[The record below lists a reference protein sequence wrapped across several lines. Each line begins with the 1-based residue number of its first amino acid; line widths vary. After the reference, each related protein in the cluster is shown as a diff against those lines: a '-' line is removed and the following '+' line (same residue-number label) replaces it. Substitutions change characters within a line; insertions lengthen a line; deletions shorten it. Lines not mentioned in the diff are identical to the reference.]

1 VSRKPDSGHKP
12 RPRPTR
18 APLTLKASD
27 NPDLTLEVMRR
38 VKAPHRP
45 VLVVMTGDELGKR
58 VIVEKSLLIGR
69 DPEADITLS
78 DGLVSWHHAWIEDR
92 GDSWTLVDLQST
104 NGTTVNGE
112 KQPEFVL
119 KPNDRIVF
127 GGTAVSFELQ
137 DALEQAYNENLDQL
151 LNTDDLSGLLVRRR
165 FDNELGTM
173 VELARQ
179 KKQSTA
185 LLVMDMDG
193 IKQINDTHGHLFGA
207 YVIGEAGKLI
217 GRIIEGRGVGC
228 RFGGDEYL
236 AALPGLN
243 REQAQ
248 LVGVEILEAVRN
260 HAFNKD
266 GIPLRPGISIGV
278 AAFPEQASDA
288 LSLFHAADQAMYRAK
303 QSGKNKVCI

>member
-1 VSRKPDSGHKP
+1 VSRK
-12 RPRPTR
+12 PRPTR

-27 NPDLTLEVMRR
+27 NPDLTAEVLRR

-45 VLVVMTGDELGKR
+45 VLVVMTGNELGSR
-58 VIVEKSLLIGR
+58 VVVDRSLLIGR
-69 DPEADITLS
+69 DPDADLTLT
-78 DGLVSWHHAWIEDR
+78 DGLVSWHHAWVEDR
-92 GDSWTLVDLQST
+92 GDTWTLVDLQST
-104 NGTTVNGE
+104 NGTTLNGE
-112 KQPEFVL
+112 KGTEFEL

-137 DALEQAYNENLDQL
+137 DAIKQAYNENLEQL

-165 FDNELGTM
+165 FDSELSTM
-173 VELARQ
+173 VESARQ
-179 KKQSTA
+179 KHESVA

-217 GRIIEGRGVGC
+217 GRVIHERGVGC

-236 AALPGLN
+236 AALPGLT
-243 REQAQ
+243 RAQ
-248 LVGVEILEAVRN
+248 GELVGAEILRAVQT
-260 HAFNKD
+260 HPFSKD

-278 AAFPEQASDA
+278 AAFPD
-288 LSLFHAADQAMYRAK
+288 HAADALALFQAADEAMYRAK
-303 QSGKNKVCI
+303 QSGKNKVCV